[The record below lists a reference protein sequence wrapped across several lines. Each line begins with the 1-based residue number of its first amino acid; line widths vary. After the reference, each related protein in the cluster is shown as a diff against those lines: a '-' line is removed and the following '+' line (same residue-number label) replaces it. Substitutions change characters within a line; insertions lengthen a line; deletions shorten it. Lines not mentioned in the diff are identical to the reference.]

1 MYLNESILKIMKNA
15 FYFMLKAIFV
25 LKIFKYFSFVDHK
38 KNSLVRKLRLIHL
51 RVFNKQLQC
60 TYCPVSQEVK
70 STRQ

>member
-1 MYLNESILKIMKNA
+1 MKNA

-25 LKIFKYFSFVDHK
+25 LKIFPNFVHHK
-38 KNSLVRKLRLIHL
+38 ENSLVRKLRLIRL

-60 TYCPVSQEVK
+60 AYCPVSQEVK